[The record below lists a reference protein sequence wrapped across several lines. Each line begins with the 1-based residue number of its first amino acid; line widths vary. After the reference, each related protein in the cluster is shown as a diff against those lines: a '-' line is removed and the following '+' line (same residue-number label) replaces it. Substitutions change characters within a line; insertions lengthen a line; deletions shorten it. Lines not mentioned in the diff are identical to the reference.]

1 MRFLSI
7 ILRYSFF
14 LQFFKSHR
22 RRGCRYDFSLFRER
36 QNHLDSTY
44 LSSVKGPCDLSFE
57 CRSFWSKYLI
67 LFSSLIFFYWQDGR
81 YSGNRTGHDW
91 QVSRGRSL
99 LNVIR
104 LVYQLNNVWLLQ
116 TKTLKMLTLGRTSGI
131 WRLQPPFSQQWK
143 PANVSRRH
151 TIFRRPKDLS
161 ATGCYGKFP
170 FVENLYAFK
179 GEKLGFF
186 SYSCDT

>member
-1 MRFLSI
+1 MFRRAISFNYFALF
-7 ILRYSFF
+7 ILLAVFQVTSTQR
-14 LQFFKSHR
+14 LQVR
-22 RRGCRYDFSLFRER
+22 LFIVCER

-91 QVSRGRSL
+91 QVSRSRSL

-151 TIFRRPKDLS
+151 TIFRRPKDLA

-170 FVENLYAFK
+170 FVENFYAFK
-179 GEKLGFF
+179 GE
-186 SYSCDT
+186 S

>member
-57 CRSFWSKYLI
+57 CRSKYLI

-151 TIFRRPKDLS
+151 TIFRRRRILQPLVVMGSFLS
-161 ATGCYGKFP
+161 LKIFMP
-170 FVENLYAFK
+170 SK
-179 GEKLGFF
+179 EK
-186 SYSCDT
+186 S